1 MPTPIEDVSIELVR
15 EFLAYNPDEGNVF
28 WRKSPSKNVYAGEIA
43 GCVKATRHDKA
54 GNAKSYSYIRIG
66 GHNIPTARIAWALL
80 NGEWPKGRVMFV
92 DGNPLNFKAD
102 NLSLS
107 KSLPKPY
114 DFNDPEDRKDYY
126 REHRQVFKTSYA
138 DSDLKRKYG
147 IDLLQYSQM
156 FMAQNGKCAICG
168 SDYGGHRNGE
178 QKALAVDHDHKTGKV
193 RGLLCEPCNQGLG
206 KFRDDQNIVLEAF
219 HYLKKHA
226 SGEQPEASR
235 HPALQ
240 TGLAGSAQTVGQTLA
255 QEERKENGYD
265 YLHRPD

>member
-1 MPTPIEDVSIELVR
+1 MAYDKDVSLSALR
-15 EFLAYNPDEGNVF
+15 EMLTYDPESGEIR
-28 WRKSPSKNVYAGEIA
+28 WLKSPARNIYAGELA
-43 GCVKATRHDKA
+43 GCVKALRK
-54 GNAKSYSYIRIG
+54 NKSGEDVKYRYIRLNG
-66 GHNIPTARIAWALL
+66 ANIPAQRIAYALH
-80 NGEWPKGRVMFV
+80 NGDFPEGRVTFV
-92 DGNPLNFKAD
+92 DGDTLNLKAN
-102 NLSLS
+102 NLQVQKSILS
-107 KSLPKPY
+107 
-114 DFNDPEDRKDYY
+114 NDDKRAREREYY
-126 REHRQVFKTSYA
+126 RQSRIQNGLSYK
-138 DSDLKRKYG
+138 DSDLKRYYG

-240 TGLAGSAQTVGQTLA
+240 TGLADSAQTVGQSLV
-255 QEERKENGYD
+255 QKGE
-265 YLHRPD
+265 